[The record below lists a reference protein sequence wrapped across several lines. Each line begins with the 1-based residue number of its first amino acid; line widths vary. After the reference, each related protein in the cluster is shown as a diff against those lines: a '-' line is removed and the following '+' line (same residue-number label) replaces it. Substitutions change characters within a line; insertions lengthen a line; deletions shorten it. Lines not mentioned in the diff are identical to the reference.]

1 MKIIITLVLLLCCQ
15 TMAMAEKP
23 YEDNLRLFIAG
34 DLETLVKDMET
45 EKDWDMSKG
54 KLKLGAKNAVLYT
67 AALIANGEVS
77 KLAPFV
83 DLALDKY
90 PKDPDLR
97 YAQKQLDFFQEKPAS
112 TIEGLTEEEKA
123 QLRILDLFP
132 VYFSM
137 KGAGDLEGAKLLE
150 ERLLEFIN
158 KVSNRF
164 VYFPGQIEYLL
175 EFEDES
181 LYERVRTSAQTII
194 ANQQT
199 KLFPTTEDNY
209 ELALAYRALA
219 ILAQRAGSA
228 AEAESYFKL
237 SYNEVLK
244 MRSYWVVEDLIIN
257 KPIMKTRARHTKLG
271 YVLPQYIYILRERF
285 KPIETAVVEPVASGE
300 GISIPTT
307 SVEVPVSQET
317 IVP

>member
-15 TMAMAEKP
+15 MAARAEKP
-23 YEDNLRLFIAG
+23 YEDNLKLFIAG

-54 KLKLGAKNAVLYT
+54 KLKLGVKNSVLYT
-67 AALIANGEVS
+67 AALIANGETA
-77 KLAPFV
+77 KLASFV

-90 PKDPDLR
+90 PKDPDLL
-97 YAQKQLDFFQEKPAS
+97 YAQKQLDFFNEKAAAR
-112 TIEGLTEEEKA
+112 IEGLTEEEKA
-123 QLRILDLFP
+123 QMRILDLFP

-150 ERLLEFIN
+150 DRLLEFID

-181 LYERVRTSAQTII
+181 LYERVRTSAQAII

-219 ILAQRAGSA
+219 ILAQRAGSV

-285 KPIETAVVEPVASGE
+285 KPVETAVVEPVVEESAAT
-300 GISIPTT
+300 ISIPTSSEPT
-307 SVEVPVSQET
+307 N
-317 IVP
+317 